1 IRLNALA
8 AGLAP
13 YYTDESSAFD

>member
-1 IRLNALA
+1 RLNALA
-8 AGLAP
+8 ARLAP